1 MEENMN
7 QKKSFDPVLIG
18 YIVIIIGVV
27 ALVLSYVMVFSKYKT
42 KNDDLKT
49 KITEKQAELDDYNS
63 KNTNLKKVVKDTKE
77 NNERF
82 EKVLSRF
89 DGGLSYEAE
98 ICDAIKIAENDDVIF
113 DGIKFDGDESTLVY
127 QFGNDT
133 KVVDENGDPAS
144 LTTVAVV
151 DSTNVS
157 TDEKDSDTY
166 LGKSI
171 VYTLTGKGTYENS
184 LESLRNI
191 ENTSGK
197 RKVLKGLSFTY
208 DVLADEMAYEATFVE
223 YAVTGNGR
231 EPYAFTIPTYSKGLA
246 NIFYANSVPQDEQ
259 K

>member
-42 KNDDLKT
+42 KNDDLQT

-98 ICDAIKIAENDDVIF
+98 ICDAIKIAENDKVTF

-133 KVVDENGDPAS
+133 KVLDDDGKPAS

-151 DSTNVS
+151 DSTNV
-157 TDEKDSDTY
+157 TTEEDSKSY
-166 LGKSI
+166 EGKAI
-171 VYTLTGKGTYENS
+171 VYTLTGKGTYEDS
-184 LESLRNI
+184 LTSLKNI
-191 ENTSGK
+191 QNTEGK
-197 RKVLKGLSFTY
+197 RKVLKGLSFEY

-231 EPYAFTIPTYSKGLA
+231 EPYAFTIPAYSKGLA